1 MRAPSSA
8 RSHRPCSARP
18 IPWPAGTEHLRKRPT
33 TGGWSCRCGLRF
45 SLGLVLA
52 CLFLNAL
59 QVFKIG
65 AAAGRLFIGDEIL
78 QRNDV
83 YRNTEDGARYPA
95 RPRASELNSG
105 DLRQDIYPDR
115 SYADLIHD
123 AFVNEG
129 VRRYS
134 VVLQRSA
141 ELRQRVKCSCRVL
154 WRVINPHI
162 QVLRVARLSVL
173 HDSVAADDEIL
184 NLTVV

>member
-45 SLGLVLA
+45 RLGLVLACLFLNALQVFKIGAAAGRLFIEEQLLSDLTTGGWSCRCGLRFRLGLVLA

-78 QRNDV
+78 
-83 YRNTEDGARYPA
+83 
-95 RPRASELNSG
+95 
-105 DLRQDIYPDR
+105 
-115 SYADLIHD
+115 
-123 AFVNEG
+123 
-129 VRRYS
+129 
-134 VVLQRSA
+134 
-141 ELRQRVKCSCRVL
+141 
-154 WRVINPHI
+154 
-162 QVLRVARLSVL
+162 
-173 HDSVAADDEIL
+173 
-184 NLTVV
+184 